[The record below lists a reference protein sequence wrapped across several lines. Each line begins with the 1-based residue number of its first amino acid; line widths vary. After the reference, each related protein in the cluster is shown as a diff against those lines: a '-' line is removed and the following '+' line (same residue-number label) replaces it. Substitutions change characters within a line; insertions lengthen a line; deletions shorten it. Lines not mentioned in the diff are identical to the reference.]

1 MKMTPKFSI
10 KLKFLGVL
18 SIILLGCIASYL
30 SIALHTFKRDKT
42 ELVFDLNRSLVSGL
56 NNEIENSL
64 RSIKD
69 KLEIYALTSESGG
82 QRTRMLITDLLKN
95 DPNVVYV
102 SATNRLVTK
111 KKQEYIR
118 DEFLE
123 TYNLKPRFFSEELRS
138 SHPVPIDE
146 ILRNGSA
153 IWSINVEGVPT
164 LIGVGKAVITEAAD
178 KTPISQYAVVAYIK
192 ANQLLK
198 SVAHLHANSIFLTN
212 GKGQLLL
219 HSQKDTKSGGSFTE
233 MPIVQ
238 TAITSPLSTQVST
251 FDYDNKTWMGAF
263 SKTQNN
269 EVIIFATI
277 EEAKAFAAI
286 TSFVKRSIL
295 FASIIATVA
304 FIAAVLFSQTLT
316 RPIQILVDGMN
327 KVTAGELET
336 RIVVKTSDE
345 TSLLASSFNKMIK
358 ELQDSRHQL
367 EEINRDLE
375 TKVKERTAQLEDRNR
390 AVKEA
395 QEALIRTTR
404 LASVGEIAARAAH
417 EVLNPLTG
425 IMTRLNIVQK
435 RSEKE
440 PEAEIKLLEDI
451 LNAWKTDY
459 EKGGFQKLVQTW
471 QQPSQ
476 IQAAM
481 NLFDEDMENLLS
493 VAKTFHERNQKVLED
508 ATFLQN
514 EAQRIS
520 KIVQNMRSLSRV
532 SGQKEKYSLH
542 QLLQESVNIMGDLFY
557 QKNIQVCLQLGLEKD
572 DVLVDRDEFIQVLTN
587 LYRNSIQAIEQRPG
601 EHERMI
607 EILTCKENDKYCVDI
622 RDSGNGILPE
632 HQNHLFEAQFS
643 TKSKD
648 EGTGLG
654 LNISRRFIRA
664 VGGDLF
670 LLRSTPNHE
679 TVFRLTLPIQLKAQ
693 RGAAA

>member
-56 NNEIENSL
+56 SNEIESSL
-64 RSIKD
+64 RSVKD
-69 KLEIYALTSESGG
+69 KLEFFALTSEGG
-82 QRTRMLITDLLKN
+82 ARRNQRLINELLKN
-95 DPNVVYV
+95 DPNLVYV
-102 SATNRLVTK
+102 SAINRLAGDKHIDYV
-111 KKQEYIR
+111 R
-118 DEFLE
+118 AEFLE
-123 TYNLKPRFFSEELRS
+123 TYNLTANFFLQELKTKN
-138 SHPVPIDE
+138 PVPIDE
-146 ILRNGSA
+146 ILQNGSA
-153 IWSINVEGVPT
+153 FWSVNYEGAPP
-164 LIGVGKAVITEAAD
+164 LIGIGKAVITEAAD
-178 KTPISQYAVVAYIK
+178 KTPISQYAVIAYIK
-192 ANQLLK
+192 AHQLLK
-198 SVAHLHANSIFLTN
+198 AANHLKTSNIFLTN
-212 GKGQLLL
+212 SKGQLLL
-219 HSQKDTKSGGSFTE
+219 HSQKDTQVGTLVTDI
-233 MPIVQ
+233 PIVQ
-238 TAITSPLSTQVST
+238 AALASPSSTQVST
-251 FDYDNKTWMGAF
+251 FEHEEKTWMGAF

-269 EVIIFATI
+269 SVIVFATI
-277 EEAKAFAAI
+277 EESKAFSAI

-358 ELQDSRHQL
+358 ELQDSRLQL

-375 TKVKERTAQLEDRNR
+375 VKVKERTAQLEDRNR

-440 PEAEIKLLEDI
+440 PEAEVKLLQDI
-451 LNAWKTDY
+451 LTAWKKDY
-459 EKGGFQKLVQTW
+459 DTGGFQKLVKTW

-476 IQAAM
+476 IQAKM
-481 NLFDEDMENLLS
+481 NLFDEDLENLFS
-493 VAKTFHERNQKVLED
+493 VTKTFHERNQKVLDD
-508 ATFLQN
+508 AAFLQN

-532 SGQKEKYSLH
+532 SGQREQHSLH

-572 DVLVDRDEFIQVLTN
+572 GVLVDRDEFIQIMTN
-587 LYRNSIQAIEQRPG
+587 LFRNSIQAIEQTKDNKARI
-601 EHERMI
+601 I
-607 EILTCKENDKYCVDI
+607 EISTLKENGKYCVDI
-622 RDSGNGILPE
+622 RDTGDGILAE
-632 HQNHLFEAQFS
+632 HQSHLFEAQFS
-643 TKSKD
+643 TKSKE

-670 LLRSTPNHE
+670 LLRSTPHQE
-679 TVFRLTLPIQLKAQ
+679 TVFRITLPINLKAQ